1 MTNRYIYGMIVYT
14 GMQYKNTTTNNQLI
28 TPKETLRKLSRVQD
42 IFRELDQESREILLK
57 FLARKYEVE
66 L

>member
-1 MTNRYIYGMIVYT
+1 MN
-14 GMQYKNTTTNNQLI
+14 NTELL
-28 TPKETLRKLSRVQD
+28 TPKETLRNMSRVQD
-42 IFRELDQESREILLK
+42 IFRNELDQESREILLR

>member
-1 MTNRYIYGMIVYT
+1 MNN
-14 GMQYKNTTTNNQLI
+14 KNQLLV
-28 TPKETLRKLSRVQD
+28 PKETYQKIHRVQD

>member
-1 MTNRYIYGMIVYT
+1 M
-14 GMQYKNTTTNNQLI
+14 NTTII
-28 TPKETLRKLSRVQD
+28 TPKETFRKMGRVQD

-57 FLARKYEVE
+57 FLAKKYEVE

>member
-1 MTNRYIYGMIVYT
+1 MN
-14 GMQYKNTTTNNQLI
+14 TTNNKQELI